1 MTDPASS
8 GHEIAGDA
16 SIDADQVSAL
26 VGIDDHEQ

>member
-1 MTDPASS
+1 MTDPAS